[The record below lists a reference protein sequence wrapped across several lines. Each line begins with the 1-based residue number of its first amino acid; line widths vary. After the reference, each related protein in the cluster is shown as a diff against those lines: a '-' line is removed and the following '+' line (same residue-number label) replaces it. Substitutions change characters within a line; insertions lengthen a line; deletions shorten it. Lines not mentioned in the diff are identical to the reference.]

1 MRIFVSKS
9 ILVITDLNE
18 LLRSKLRSIPSGK
31 FFCEPFIPA
40 ASCEVFWFK
49 NKRTALTSAGTF
61 LELNGYKLVNAHE
74 EEIEFGIKVDNS
86 NLTVKQISRWL
97 KEH

>member
-1 MRIFVSKS
+1 MFDMSFNHQA
-9 ILVITDLNE
+9 TFGNE

-49 NKRTALTSAGTF
+49 NKLNNEPHTF
-61 LELNGYKLVNAHE
+61 
-74 EEIEFGIKVDNS
+74 
-86 NLTVKQISRWL
+86 
-97 KEH
+97 